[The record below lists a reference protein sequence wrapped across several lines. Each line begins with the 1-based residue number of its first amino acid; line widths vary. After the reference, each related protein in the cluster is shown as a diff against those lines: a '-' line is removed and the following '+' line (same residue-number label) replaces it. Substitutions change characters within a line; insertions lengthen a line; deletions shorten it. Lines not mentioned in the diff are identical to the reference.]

1 MGDGAARLGRRGVLA
16 VVLAVLASALLPSG
30 ASAGLLDGLLGGQPP
45 PPPPPPGPET
55 SPPPASC
62 PKTAHQIPLG
72 AAVWSK
78 HFGDP
83 KYKATAAHCFDSVTT
98 ENDMKMWN
106 VEPSPGKY
114 DFTKLDEVVNFA
126 TANGK
131 RIRGHTL
138 VYEQNPGWVNI
149 LAINRSLGLSIMND
163 YIRKVMTRYRG
174 RIAQY
179 DVVNEAF
186 YGAELKQT
194 VWARSIGPDYIEQA
208 FRTARATDPGAKL
221 FYNDTG
227 GEEPGPKAAAILAMV
242 KDFKARGVPIDG
254 VGLEFHIES
263 AGYAPNISTVLN
275 EFRALGV
282 AVEITELDVTT
293 SQGDD
298 SADQRE
304 DYVRIARACQ
314 ESPNCTGVTTWG
326 VSDQYSWRGL
336 DKHALL
342 FSANSSNGYTY
353 DAKLAYPAVRSALDM
368 PRAAAP

>member
-1 MGDGAARLGRRGVLA
+1 
-16 VVLAVLASALLPSG
+16 
-30 ASAGLLDGLLGGQPP
+30 
-45 PPPPPPGPET
+45 
-55 SPPPASC
+55 
-62 PKTAHQIPLG
+62 
-72 AAVWSK
+72 
-78 HFGDP
+78 
-83 KYKATAAHCFDSVTT
+83 
-98 ENDMKMWN
+98 MKMWN

-138 VYEQNPGWVNI
+138 VYEHNPGWVNVLALERTTG
-149 LAINRSLGLSIMND
+149 LAIMRD
-163 YIRKVMTRYRG
+163 YIKKVMSRYRG

-208 FRTARATDPGAKL
+208 FRTARAVDPSAKL
-221 FYNDTG
+221 FLNDTG

-263 AGYAPNISTVLN
+263 AGYAPNISTILN
-275 EFRALGV
+275 EFRELGV

-298 SADQRE
+298 AADQRD
-304 DYVRIARACQ
+304 DYLRIARACRLA
-314 ESPNCTGVTTWG
+314 PNCTGLTTWG

-336 DKHALL
+336 DKHPLL

-353 DAKLAYPAVRSALDM
+353 DAKLAYSAVRTELDT
-368 PRAAAP
+368 PRTTTP

>member
-1 MGDGAARLGRRGVLA
+1 MARRGALIVMLA
-16 VVLAVLASALLPSG
+16 VATLVALPARASALN
-30 ASAGLLDGLLGGQPP
+30 LGDVLYPP
-45 PPPPPPGPET
+45 PPPPPPEST
-55 SPPPASC
+55 PPPASC
-62 PKTAHQIPLG
+62 PKQTHLIPLG
-72 AAVWSK
+72 AAVWTK
-78 HFGDP
+78 WFDDP
-83 KYKATAAHCFDSVTT
+83 KYKATFVHCFDSLTT
-98 ENDMKMWN
+98 ENDMKMN
-106 VEPSPGKY
+106 AVQPAPGVY
-114 DFTKLDEVVNFA
+114 DFRKLDEIVNFA

-138 VYEQNPGWVNI
+138 VYEQNPGWVDL
-149 LAINRSLGLSIMND
+149 LAIERTLGLTIMKD
-163 YIRKVMTRYRG
+163 YIKRVMTRYRG

-186 YGAELKQT
+186 YGAELKLT

-208 FRTARATDPGAKL
+208 FRTARAADPSAKL

-254 VGLEFHIES
+254 VGLEFHVES
-263 AGYAPNISTVLN
+263 AGYSPNIATVMR
-275 EFRALGV
+275 EFQELGV
-282 AVEITELDVTT
+282 DVEITELDITT

-298 SADQRE
+298 SIDQRD

-314 ESPNCTGVTTWG
+314 EAPNCTGLTTWG

-353 DAKLAYPAVRSALDM
+353 DAKPAYSAVRTVLDT
-368 PRAAAP
+368 PRTTTTP